1 VKKKSL
7 LCGILAITLMFS
19 ACGKKSE
26 SSPERAV
33 APQAATASPAD
44 MKSGSSNMAIRGE
57 ESKSKST
64 ADTAIDTNAANSEQK
79 IIKNGSLYIVEEN
92 LSKLSDSIR
101 GKAKELGG
109 YIEGENMSEYN
120 LNARVRIPASKFD
133 DFIKYAETG
142 FDVRTK
148 NLGSENI
155 TEMYVDNEARLNN
168 LKAQEKQI
176 LDILK
181 MAKTVE
187 EVLKVQSELYRIRGE
202 AEALEARKKSWDKQ
216 VDYAT
221 IVVNADKKV
230 IVADNKKTIISG
242 SDFGK
247 AIAKGFNNTGVSLI
261 LFLQNLIIFVFSNII
276 VLAIL
281 GVGGFF
287 GYKKYKKYFK
297 IDKKE

>member
-7 LCGILAITLMFS
+7 LCGILALTIVLS
-19 ACGKKSE
+19 GCGKKSE

-33 APQAATASPAD
+33 APQATASAPAE
-44 MKSGSSNMAIRGE
+44 MKAGSANMAIKE
-57 ESKSKST
+57 EGKSKST
-64 ADTAIDTNAANSEQK
+64 ADTAATALENEQK
-79 IIKNGSLYIVEEN
+79 IIKNGSIYIVEEN
-92 LSKLSDSIR
+92 LNRLSDSIR

-109 YIEGENMSEYN
+109 YVEGENMSEYN
-120 LNARVRIPASKFD
+120 LSARVRIPASKFD

-142 FDVRTK
+142 FDVKTK

-221 IVVNADKKV
+221 IVVNADKKM
-230 IVADNKKTIISG
+230 IVPDNKKTIISG

-247 AIAKGFNNTGVSLI
+247 AITKGFNNTGVSLI

-281 GVGGFF
+281 AAGGFF
-287 GYKKYKKYFK
+287 GYKKYKKYIK
-297 IDKKE
+297 INKNE